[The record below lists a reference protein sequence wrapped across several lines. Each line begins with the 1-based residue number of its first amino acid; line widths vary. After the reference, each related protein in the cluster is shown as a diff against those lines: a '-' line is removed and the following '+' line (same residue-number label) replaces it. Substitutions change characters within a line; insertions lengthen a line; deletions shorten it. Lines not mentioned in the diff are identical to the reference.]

1 MKIKIFLKFFQ
12 AKRLL
17 ILHNKAYILIN
28 HQNNRIFFS
37 LKVNLKIKVFNL
49 LKINSQFIKTVLL
62 KNTLK

>member
-1 MKIKIFLKFFQ
+1 MKIKIYLKFSR

-17 ILHNKAYILIN
+17 TLHNKFYILIN
-28 HQNNRIFFS
+28 HQNSRNLFS

-62 KNTLK
+62 KITLK